1 MKIGL
6 KFILLKMLS
15 TPSNLAIGISIL
27 ATVLLLNIAH
37 VEPQESEQI
46 NLQGKHLMVISDGDF
61 FASSY
66 VDGRLPQPDPRYQ
79 DALSIIP
86 LPLNG
91 KRFSLNVSNSVN
103 APPAA
108 LALAPDRDLAF
119 VIEYVG
125 QRNQKIQTREDL
137 PPGRWLTMIDFT
149 NPQQPRIRDR
159 LKIAQ
164 FPEAIDVH
172 PSGKWLAITTDS
184 GKSEVLQFI
193 PVNDSTLGKPT
204 SIPLENMGISATKGE
219 LNASYVEWHPNGRY
233 LALNLYRQN
242 RIVFLEF
249 TQDEASG
256 KISLKP
262 WGKPVTVDAD
272 PFSGRFTADGKYYL
286 TANWKR
292 NFEANSLEERLPAQT
307 STVSVIRLGDRAHQL
322 ITTVASDLSSEGIAI
337 SPDGKL
343 VATANMKDTALPTSS
358 PRFTREAT
366 VSLFSLDTN
375 SGQLRKA
382 GDFPFEGVLPEG
394 ISFDATG
401 EHLIV
406 ATFEYLDSTQPTGG
420 LDVWRVNLKPNLGLQ
435 YAGRIDVPH
444 GSHQVIVSP

>member
-15 TPSNLAIGISIL
+15 IPGNLAIGISVL
-27 ATVLLLNIAH
+27 AAVLLLNIAH

-46 NLQGKHLMVISDGDF
+46 NLQGKHLVVISDGDF

-66 VDGRLPQPDPRYQ
+66 VDDRLPKIDPRYQ
-79 DALSIIP
+79 DALTIIP
-86 LPLNG
+86 LPLG
-91 KRFSLNVSNSVN
+91 SETISLNVSNSVN
-103 APPAA
+103 APPEV
-108 LALAPDRDLAF
+108 LALAPDGNTAF
-119 VIEYVG
+119 VIEYLG
-125 QRNQKIQTREDL
+125 QRNSDTKTREDL
-137 PPGRWLTMIDFT
+137 PPGRWLTMVDLT
-149 NPQQPRIRDR
+149 NPQQPRICDR
-159 LKIAQ
+159 LQIAQ

-184 GKSEVLQFI
+184 GESEVLQFI
-193 PVNDSTLGKPT
+193 PVNDSTLGKPI
-204 SIPLENMGISATKGE
+204 SISLENLGISATEGE

-249 TQDEASG
+249 TQDEVSG

-262 WGKPVTVDAD
+262 WGKTVTVDAD

-307 STVSVIRLGDRAHQL
+307 STVSVIRLGGSHQL
-322 ITTVASDLSSEGIAI
+322 ITTVASDRSSEGIAI

-343 VATANMKDTALPTSS
+343 VATANMKNTALPTSS

-366 VSLFSLDTN
+366 VSLFSFDSK
-375 SGQLRKA
+375 SGQLSKA

-420 LDVWRVNLKPNLGLQ
+420 LDIWRVNPEPNLGLQ
-435 YAGRIDVPH
+435 YAGRINVPH

>member
-6 KFILLKMLS
+6 KLL
-15 TPSNLAIGISIL
+15 SNLAIGISVL
-27 ATVLLLNIAH
+27 ATVLLFNIAH
-37 VEPQESEQI
+37 VESQESEQI
-46 NLQGKHLMVISDGDF
+46 NLQGKHLVVISDGDF

-66 VDGRLPQPDPRYQ
+66 VDDRLPKIDPRYQ
-79 DALSIIP
+79 DALTIIP
-86 LPLNG
+86 LPLG
-91 KRFSLNVSNSVN
+91 SETVSLNVSNSVN
-103 APPAA
+103 APPEV
-108 LALAPDRDLAF
+108 LALAPGGNTAF
-119 VIEYVG
+119 VIEYLG
-125 QRNQKIQTREDL
+125 QRNSDTKTRENL
-137 PPGRWLTMIDFT
+137 PPGRWLTMVDLT
-149 NPQQPRIRDR
+149 NPRQPKIRDR
-159 LKIAQ
+159 LEIAQ

-184 GKSEVLQFI
+184 GESEVLQFI
-193 PVNDSTLGKPT
+193 PVNDSTLGKPI
-204 SIPLENMGISATKGE
+204 SISLENLGISATEGE

-242 RIVFLEF
+242 HIVFLEF
-249 TQDEASG
+249 TQDKTSG
-256 KISLKP
+256 EVSLKP

-292 NFEANSLEERLPAQT
+292 NFEAHSLEERLPTQR
-307 STVSVIRLGDRAHQL
+307 STVSVIRLGDPSGYAPRNRSHQL

-343 VATANMKDTALPTSS
+343 VATANMRDTALPTSS

-366 VSLFSLDTN
+366 VSLFRLDTN
-375 SGQLRKA
+375 SGQLRKV
-382 GDFPFEGVLPEG
+382 GDYPFEGVLPEG

-406 ATFEYLDSTQPTGG
+406 ATFEYLDSTQGG
-420 LDVWRVNLKPNLGLQ
+420 LDIWRVNPEPNLGLQ
-435 YAGRIDVPH
+435 YAGRINVPH